1 MNTNRTQQKKV
12 KVLVIEDDN
21 DHWTLMEK
29 AMALSFVEAKPI
41 RVSSANEALEL
52 IESWLL
58 EEWEMPKLILQDL
71 YLPDNEDGLGFIR
84 RIKTMPLACNR
95 IPIVMLSSS
104 NIRTDITE
112 AYQLGVSSYA
122 LKPLDF
128 QGWITLF
135 NDLRF
140 YWLETV
146 TLPTT
151 HYSL

>member
-1 MNTNRTQQKKV
+1 M
-12 KVLVIEDDN
+12 KVLVIEDND
-21 DHWTLMEK
+21 DHWTLMER
-29 AMALSFVEAKPI
+29 AMANSFAEAAPV
-41 RVSSANEALEL
+41 RVSSAGEALTLLED
-52 IESWLL
+52 WLL

-71 YLPDNEDGLGFIR
+71 YLPDNKDGLSFIR
-84 RIKTMPLACNR
+84 RFKSMPVTCNR

-104 NIRTDITE
+104 SIHADITE

-122 LKPLDF
+122 LKPAEF

-135 NDLRF
+135 SDLRF

>member
-1 MNTNRTQQKKV
+1 MNTNRTQRKKV
-12 KVLVIEDDN
+12 KVLVIEDND
-21 DHWTLMEK
+21 DHWVLMEK
-29 AMALSFVEAKPI
+29 AMASSFAEASPI
-41 RVSSANEALEL
+41 RVASAEEGLKLLED
-52 IESWLL
+52 WLL

-84 RIKTMPLACNR
+84 RIKDMPLSCNR

-104 NIRTDITE
+104 SIRTDITE

-122 LKPLDF
+122 LKPVDF
-128 QGWITLF
+128 QGWLTLF

>member
-1 MNTNRTQQKKV
+1 MNTSRTQQKKV
-12 KVLVIEDDN
+12 KVLVIEDNN
-21 DHWTLMEK
+21 DHWTLMQK
-29 AMALSFVEAKPI
+29 AMEQSFAEALPI
-41 RVSSANEALEL
+41 RVSSAKEALTLLED
-52 IESWLL
+52 WLL

-71 YLPDNEDGLGFIR
+71 YLPNNEDGLSFIR
-84 RIKTMPLACNR
+84 RIKAMPLSCNR

-104 NIRTDITE
+104 SIRTDITE
-112 AYQLGVSSYA
+112 AYQLGVASYA
-122 LKPLDF
+122 LKPTDF
-128 QGWITLF
+128 QGWLTLL